1 MTYLLRLW
9 FAAVLLFAI
18 PLHAQYIEIRLSYKA
33 VLNPANGQRAQDFT
47 DAQIDQAIVRMNQL
61 HAGYN
66 RGFRFVRVEPVWNI
80 GSLGDTTGPSRWF
93 NSNFASQNNGLILRD
108 QMETAARNDVR
119 YLWNNSAINI
129 YLTGGISG
137 GLGSRPGH
145 DIVLLGGAIAGDG
158 ARHLREIGHYFDVC
172 DIQGCDCGDC
182 GPNAGQCN
190 TPGDDGLFDTP
201 PDLPCWDQNAS
212 ANYNY
217 GAPYASLTPGQQA
230 DVDTAFFNLMSPR
243 GAGTRLTRGQLD
255 RWTDTASVTRRGVTT
270 GRTWY
275 VQAFANPCLF
285 QTGYS
290 ECGFFLTGGPLGGL
304 LTATELANAAGG
316 DMIRLTSSVNETDN
330 LPRTY
335 SRPATWRN
343 AASYPITI
351 GRP

>member
-1 MTYLLRLW
+1 MNYLLRLC
-9 FAAVLLFAI
+9 FAALLLVSASAR
-18 PLHAQYIEIRLSYKA
+18 AQYIEIRLSYKA
-33 VLNPANGQRAQDFT
+33 VLNPATGQRAQDFT
-47 DAQIDQAIVRMNQL
+47 DAQIDQAIAQMNQL
-61 HAGYN
+61 HASYN
-66 RGFRFVRVEPVWNI
+66 RGFRFVRVEPIWNI

-93 NSNFASQNNGLILRD
+93 NSNFSSPNNGLILRD
-108 QMETAARNDVR
+108 QMEAAARSDVR
-119 YLWNNSAINI
+119 YLWNISAINI

-158 ARHLREIGHYFDVC
+158 ARQLREIGHYFDLC

-182 GPNAGQCN
+182 GPNLGQCN

-217 GAPYASLTPGQQA
+217 GAPYTSLSPGQQSY
-230 DVDTAFFNLMSPR
+230 VDNAFFNLMSPR
-243 GAGTRLTRGQLD
+243 GGGTRLTWGQLD
-255 RWTDTASVTRRGVTT
+255 RWTDTASGTRRGVTT

-275 VQAFANPCLF
+275 VQAFANPCFF
-285 QTGYS
+285 QSGYS
-290 ECGFFLTGGPLGGL
+290 DCGFFLGGPLGGF
-304 LTATELANAAGG
+304 LTATELANPAGG
-316 DMIRLTSSVNETDN
+316 DVIRLTSSVNETDN

-343 AASYPITI
+343 GVGYNITI

>member
-1 MTYLLRLW
+1 MKYLFPLC
-9 FAAVLLFAI
+9 FAAVLLFAA
-18 PLHAQYIEIRLSYKA
+18 PARAQYIEIRLSYKA
-33 VLNPANGQRAQDFT
+33 VLNPSTGQRAQNFT
-47 DAQIDQAIVRMNQL
+47 DEQIDQAIAQMNQL
-61 HAGYN
+61 HAGN
-66 RGFRFVRVEPVWNI
+66 KRGFRFVRVEPVWNI

-93 NSNFASQNNGLILRD
+93 NSNFSSPNNGLALRD
-108 QMETAARNDVR
+108 QMEAAARNDTR

-129 YLTGGISG
+129 YLTGGLSG

-158 ARHLREIGHYFDVC
+158 ARQLRTIGHYFDVC
-172 DIQGCDCGDC
+172 DIQGCACGDC

-190 TPGDDGLFDTP
+190 TPGDDGLYDTP
-201 PDLPCWDQNAS
+201 SDLPCWDQNAS

-217 GAPYASLTPGQQA
+217 GAPYASLSPGEQA

-255 RWTDTASVTRRGVTT
+255 RWTDTASVARRSVTT

-275 VQAFANPCLF
+275 VQGFANPCAF
-285 QTGYS
+285 HTGYS
-290 ECGFFLTGGPLGGL
+290 ECGLFLTGGPLGGL
-304 LTATELANAAGG
+304 LTATELANPAGG
-316 DMIRLTSSVNETDN
+316 DVLRIVSSVNETDN

-335 SRPATWRN
+335 SKPATWRN
-343 AASYPITI
+343 GVGYNITI

>member
-1 MTYLLRLW
+1 LFRRSPSLRCSSTR
-9 FAAVLLFAI
+9 
-18 PLHAQYIEIRLSYKA
+18 AQYIEIRLSYKA
-33 VLNPANGQRAQDFT
+33 VLNPSTGQRAQNFADE
-47 DAQIDQAIVRMNQL
+47 QIDQAIAQMNQL
-61 HAGYN
+61 HAGYK

-93 NSNFASQNNGLILRD
+93 NSNFSSPNNGLALRD
-108 QMETAARNDVR
+108 QMAAAARNDAR

-129 YLTGGISG
+129 YLTGGLSG

-158 ARHLREIGHYFDVC
+158 ARQLRTIGHYFDVC
-172 DIQGCDCGDC
+172 DIQGCACGDC

-190 TPGDDGLFDTP
+190 TPGDDGLYDTP
-201 PDLPCWDQNAS
+201 SDLPCWDQNAS

-217 GAPYASLTPGQQA
+217 GAPYASLSPGEQA

-255 RWTDTASVTRRGVTT
+255 RWTDTASVARRSVTT

-275 VQAFANPCLF
+275 VQGFANPCAF
-285 QTGYS
+285 HTGYS
-290 ECGFFLTGGPLGGL
+290 ECGLFLTGGPLGGL
-304 LTATELANAAGG
+304 LTATELANPAGG
-316 DMIRLTSSVNETDN
+316 DVLRIVSSVNETDN

-335 SRPATWRN
+335 SKPATWRN
-343 AASYPITI
+343 GVGYNITI